1 MAEAAPAND
10 FYQTANGWWLDDP
23 SVTIPGEYASWGSF
37 IQLHDNSLKTQVSL
51 CEELAAAAESTE
63 ELLLARVWNASIAKF
78 ASWED
83 GAGVAGVNGN
93 QPALDELAQLEACN
107 VEGADAWVAAITKY
121 FGRCCRRQIGMPF
134 DFDKMASLKDSEN
147 VILELGPAGTSLP
160 SRDHYF
166 EDNFEKQR
174 GWFREHLTRIGT
186 MFEFDADFAERV
198 IRFETKL
205 ATINM
210 KQSQSRQ
217 YDQYFTITTLEGFI
231 SDINSMKHLEEK
243 LENYAAVTV
252 ADDEPDKAALS
263 DAQFQLDDEAQA
275 AMKTFVESL
284 YTELGLAPVMSANY
298 KANYTDKGVL
308 PAEPETAEFRML
320 AFDGDYFRRLFG
332 MITGEAG
339 MRNKDDLLAYMK
351 YKIVRSAGQY
361 CTKALDEEMF
371 EFYSRQLGGQK
382 EQKSAQK
389 RTVARVNGWVGELLG
404 KAYVARYFSEE
415 DKTTVVAM
423 IHDVIEIM
431 KCSLET
437 NDWLTGPTQQKALQ
451 KLAKFTIKIGY
462 PDVWKSFERLELNA
476 DDDIFTISQKVK
488 AFEYETE
495 FLEKLNSPKDKTK
508 WEMHPQQV
516 NAYYHPLNNE
526 IVFPAAILQ
535 PPFYSKKMED
545 VQFGM
550 GEYAD
555 TPKALEAINFGAI
568 GAVIAHEITH
578 GFDDQG
584 RKFDAEGNIN
594 EWWEEADAQLFK
606 AKTDI
611 MEKQAEL
618 YEYVDTDN
626 QQKHKMN
633 GQLTMGEN
641 LADLGGM
648 SLALQAMEKRFG
660 PVAPEEAEQRQAQIR
675 LLFLSW
681 ANVWKSKASNADMI
695 QKLATDPHAPTQ
707 FRANLVKN
715 VDQFYTAF
723 GVDESNPMY
732 IPKEARVQMW

>member
-1 MAEAAPAND
+1 MGRQLRNMAEAAPAND

-147 VILELGPAGTSLP
+147 VVLELGPAGTSLP

-361 CTKALDEEMF
+361 CTKALDEE
-371 EFYSRQLGGQK
+371 
-382 EQKSAQK
+382 
-389 RTVARVNGWVGELLG
+389 
-404 KAYVARYFSEE
+404 
-415 DKTTVVAM
+415 
-423 IHDVIEIM
+423 
-431 KCSLET
+431 
-437 NDWLTGPTQQKALQ
+437 
-451 KLAKFTIKIGY
+451 
-462 PDVWKSFERLELNA
+462 
-476 DDDIFTISQKVK
+476 
-488 AFEYETE
+488 
-495 FLEKLNSPKDKTK
+495 
-508 WEMHPQQV
+508 
-516 NAYYHPLNNE
+516 
-526 IVFPAAILQ
+526 
-535 PPFYSKKMED
+535 
-545 VQFGM
+545 
-550 GEYAD
+550 YAD

-568 GAVIAHEITH
+568 GEVIANEITH

-648 SLALQAMEKRFG
+648 SLA
-660 PVAPEEAEQRQAQIR
+660 
-675 LLFLSW
+675 
-681 ANVWKSKASNADMI
+681 
-695 QKLATDPHAPTQ
+695 
-707 FRANLVKN
+707 
-715 VDQFYTAF
+715 
-723 GVDESNPMY
+723 
-732 IPKEARVQMW
+732 